1 VTANTGSS
9 LTGVVNTP
17 NPTTADPASP
27 VATRPN
33 VLSIKRDITG
43 LPTAG
48 GPTVEPHD
56 RIRHAQE
63 ALDNIDTMKT
73 WKNAVN
79 AVKWVMGTVS
89 KIAEVCP
96 VSFLLIRPELTS
108 AAQLNPYATLAW
120 NMLSKIPD
128 VRLLIL
134 SQDDISLFL
143 VHLAARF
150 CYSKFSVTIMSK
162 HYLRR

>member
-17 NPTTADPASP
+17 NPTTADPAGLVTTGS
-27 VATRPN
+27 N
-33 VLSIKRDITG
+33 VLPIKGDIAG

-48 GPTVEPHD
+48 GPTVESRD

-73 WKNAVN
+73 WNNAVN
-79 AVKWVMGTVS
+79 AVKLVMGTVS

-96 VSFLLIRPELTS
+96 VSFLLIRLELTS
-108 AAQLNPYATLAW
+108 AAQLNPYASLAW
-120 NMLSKIPD
+120 NMLSKIPE
-128 VRLLIL
+128 VRLLVL
-134 SQDDISLFL
+134 S
-143 VHLAARF
+143 
-150 CYSKFSVTIMSK
+150 
-162 HYLRR
+162 

>member
-1 VTANTGSS
+1 MES
-9 LTGVVNTP
+9 
-17 NPTTADPASP
+17 
-27 VATRPN
+27 R
-33 VLSIKRDITG
+33 
-43 LPTAG
+43 
-48 GPTVEPHD
+48 D

-79 AVKWVMGTVS
+79 AVKWVMGAVS

-96 VSFLLIRPELTS
+96 VSFLLIRPELTP

-120 NMLSKIPD
+120 NMLSKIPE
-128 VRLLIL
+128 VRLLVL
-134 SQDDISLFL
+134 SLSLFL
-143 VHLAARF
+143 VHVAARF
-150 CYSKFSVTIMSK
+150 CYSKFSATIMSK

>member
-1 VTANTGSS
+1 
-9 LTGVVNTP
+9 
-17 NPTTADPASP
+17 
-27 VATRPN
+27 
-33 VLSIKRDITG
+33 
-43 LPTAG
+43 
-48 GPTVEPHD
+48 VESRD

-63 ALDNIDTMKT
+63 ALDNIDTMET

-79 AVKWVMGTVS
+79 AVKWVMGAVS

-120 NMLSKIPD
+120 NMLSKIPE
-128 VRLLIL
+128 VRLLIM
-134 SQDDISLFL
+134 SQDGISLFL

-150 CYSKFSVTIMSK
+150 CYSKFSVTITSK